1 MTGGGIGTPAA
12 RRDGDGRSSRS
23 DRGGGARVLA
33 GAFGGQP
40 AASRRSGRVD
50 HAQFGRAAGLKCV
63 AEYDT
68 CEWLAAVQCFSL
80 FRNGA
85 AAPGSSGSASGALAP
100 AVLPA
105 GYVRYADPTGFSIGI
120 PAGWQVSHS
129 GGLVYFRPPAGG
141 MFLFIQQTTRPQSN
155 ALADWKQQAAAR
167 VGTYPGYHQIR
178 IQSVSYAEAEQAA
191 AWEFTYNLDGVP
203 THVLNLNVLVNS
215 HQAYALYWSA
225 PQSQW
230 AASYHYFTE
239 FMASFRPASAPAT
252 AVSGS

>member
-1 MTGGGIGTPAA
+1 M
-12 RRDGDGRSSRS
+12 
-23 DRGGGARVLA
+23 
-33 GAFGGQP
+33 
-40 AASRRSGRVD
+40 
-50 HAQFGRAAGLKCV
+50 
-63 AEYDT
+63 
-68 CEWLAAVQCFSL
+68 
-80 FRNGA
+80 
-85 AAPGSSGSASGALAP
+85 AP

-129 GGLVYFRPPAGG
+129 GGLVYFRPPSAG
-141 MFLFIQQTTRPQSN
+141 MFLFIQQTTHPQSN

-167 VGTYPGYHQIR
+167 AGTYADYHQIR

-191 AWEFTYNLDGVP
+191 AWEFTYDLDGVP

-230 AASYHYFTE
+230 AASYRYFKE
-239 FMASFRPASAPAT
+239 FKASFRPASAPAT